1 MALKHGRRFFTFTLT
16 YSLERAGSGRDVKL
30 ANRGENTAAT
40 NGPGRARVGGGVHL
54 PQALP
59 RSAHR
64 VRERSN
70 VIGVAANF
78 EGFDFTSFWRDDAYA
93 RKAYISPAPSDALI
107 ASTED
112 ELGYKLPAA
121 YVALMKLH
129 NGGVPHHRCFP
140 AEGPTGW
147 AEDHVALTGFSGSVA
162 TRTVRSLADWA
173 ASS

>member
-1 MALKHGRRFFTFTLT
+1 MSSWRIVVKILQQRMVLVE
-16 YSLERAGSGRDVKL
+16 LESVAESTCRKPFRDQHT
-30 ANRGENTAAT
+30 EC
-40 NGPGRARVGGGVHL
+40 
-54 PQALP
+54 
-59 RSAHR
+59 
-64 VRERSN
+64 RERSN